1 MTPAHAAV
9 ETEIT
14 ISEAV
19 TFPDGIPGFEAC
31 RHWVVMAAEAAT
43 PLRRLH
49 AIDGTEASFLAIDPR
64 GVLEGYRCELSAADR
79 LRLGATEDEPLLWL
93 ALDYVSPFMMRV
105 SRRHPSLKKTR
116 AAFVSALR
124 EPADL
129 LACDRR
135 LAIAGFRD
143 VSLSAGFAE
152 AFFGYGHR
160 LLTGGRA
167 IHGCV
172 LYRFAP

>member
-64 GVLEGYRCELSAADR
+64 GVLEEFGLALPAETRIRVWDSTAELRYLVVPMQPAGTAGWSEDR
-79 LRLGATEDEPLLWL
+79 LAGLVTRDAMIGTGLPLGPMQT
-93 ALDYVSPFMMRV
+93 
-105 SRRHPSLKKTR
+105 
-116 AAFVSALR
+116 
-124 EPADL
+124 
-129 LACDRR
+129 
-135 LAIAGFRD
+135 
-143 VSLSAGFAE
+143 
-152 AFFGYGHR
+152 
-160 LLTGGRA
+160 
-167 IHGCV
+167 
-172 LYRFAP
+172 

>member
-93 ALDYVSPFMMRV
+93 ALVMMESSGALTVNLRAPIV
-105 SRRHPSLKKTR
+105 INPRTMTGQQVLPHNCLYPLRHVL
-116 AAFVSALR
+116 L
-124 EPADL
+124 PA
-129 LACDRR
+129 
-135 LAIAGFRD
+135 
-143 VSLSAGFAE
+143 E
-152 AFFGYGHR
+152 
-160 LLTGGRA
+160 
-167 IHGCV
+167 
-172 LYRFAP
+172 